1 MNCPKCGQEMIDVKD
16 YCVNCGAKL
25 REEKMVSKKRI
36 IFIFLGLIVLGALT
50 CYLIINLNTDKEIEP
65 YLKKD
70 EIKEK

>member
-1 MNCPKCGQEMIDVKD
+1 M
-16 YCVNCGAKL
+16 KL
-25 REEKMVSKKRI
+25 RQEKKGI